1 MSMMIGRCYFEGR
14 QPSNARTMGNITFYF
29 DGAFPNSYSLFGGVH
44 RLEFEGDVW
53 VVYGPYY
60 NGDPRVEVTSR
71 YGTVQEG
78 YL

>member
-1 MSMMIGRCYFEGR
+1 
-14 QPSNARTMGNITFYF
+14 MGNITFYF

-44 RLEFEGDVW
+44 RLEFERD
-53 VVYGPYY
+53 VYGPYY
-60 NGDPRVEVTSR
+60 NGHPRVEVTSR